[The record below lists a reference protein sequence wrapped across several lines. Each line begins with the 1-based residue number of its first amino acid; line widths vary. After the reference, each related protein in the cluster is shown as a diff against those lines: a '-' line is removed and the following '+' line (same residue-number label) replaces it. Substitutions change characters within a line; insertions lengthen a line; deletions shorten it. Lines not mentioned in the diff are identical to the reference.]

1 VVIFYFVISIALG
14 LALDWALYSRI
25 VLSLGMPYFYG
36 GGDGYT
42 KFLYPRIIFTVTAI
56 AVMFF
61 AKADEG
67 DNIVLFLC
75 AAAVFLFS
83 PCRAAY
89 RYLMGE

>member
-1 VVIFYFVISIALG
+1 MVVFYFFSSIAVG

-25 VLSLGMPYFYG
+25 VFTLGMPYFYG
-36 GGDGYT
+36 EGDGYT
-42 KFLYPRIIFTVTAI
+42 KFLYPRIIYTVAAI

-61 AKADEG
+61 TRVDEG
-67 DNIVLFLC
+67 NSIVIFLC